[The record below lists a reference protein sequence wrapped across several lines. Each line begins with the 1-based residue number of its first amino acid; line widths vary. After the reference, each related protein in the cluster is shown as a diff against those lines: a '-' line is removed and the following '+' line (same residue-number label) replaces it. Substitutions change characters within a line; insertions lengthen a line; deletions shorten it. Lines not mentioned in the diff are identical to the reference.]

1 MNTKAQMF
9 PPETLLQGML
19 IPHNSSVILR
29 FYNTRTMQQTFLWN
43 EHYRLFIKMSIKK
56 EIYYLIVISV
66 CFHVITILYEEIMLQ
81 IKNIF

>member
-9 PPETLLQGML
+9 PPETLLQRVL
-19 IPHNSSVILR
+19 NPHNSSAILR

-81 IKNIF
+81 IKKIF